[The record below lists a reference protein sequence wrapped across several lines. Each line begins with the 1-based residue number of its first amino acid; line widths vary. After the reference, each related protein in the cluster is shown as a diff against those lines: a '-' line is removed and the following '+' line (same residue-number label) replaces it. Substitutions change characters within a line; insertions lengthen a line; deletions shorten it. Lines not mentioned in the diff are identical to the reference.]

1 MAHAGLRLAACGVA
15 TATTVFLALPVLDVG
30 GLRGW
35 VLAVLAYLRAAV

>member
-1 MAHAGLRLAACGVA
+1 MQRLRLAACGVA
-15 TATTVFLALPVLDVG
+15 TATTGFLVLPVLDVG